1 MPARPDTDSFGFLL
15 TDAARLIRQEFDRQI
30 SDAGLGLT
38 PGEARALSHAARA
51 GTVRQNVLA
60 EHMGVEAMTLSS
72 YLDRLEA
79 HGLIHRTTDPTD
91 RRAKL
96 VHLTDSAAEMLAR
109 IREVGVKARARA
121 EKSMTPAEWET
132 LERLLKRVR
141 AELSGGRE
149 DTRKAP
155 AA

>member
-1 MPARPDTDSFGFLL
+1 MSSRSDPDTFGFLL
-15 TDAARLIRQEFDRQI
+15 TDAARLVRQEFDREI
-30 SDAGLGLT
+30 GEAGLGLT

-60 EHMGVEAMTLSS
+60 DRMGVEAMTLSS

-79 HGLIHRTTDPTD
+79 HGLIRRTIDPTD

-96 VHLTDSAAEMLAR
+96 VCMTETSEDMLAR
-109 IREVGVKARARA
+109 IREIGMKARARA
-121 EKSMTPAEWET
+121 ERSMTAAEWET
-132 LERLLKRVR
+132 LQMLLKRVR

-149 DTRKAP
+149 ETGNG
-155 AA
+155 AAA